1 MKNQYRLA
9 ETYLLKILELPENA
23 ETKALINSVKF
34 PLATTYFS
42 LVQWQKAADLYTEVI
57 DSHETSDRQSEYLEE
72 VPFMPYTHSCHHLG
86 YIRALQGRIQET
98 KKLLEK
104 GYTPALE
111 QVSNLQSRAWC
122 ALWHSAFAI
131 LIGEEN
137 DSLAR
142 VEKVLSV
149 VEGSD
154 SPILLFLCYA
164 AKGNALAAD
173 VKLEDA
179 RMFYKKALK
188 AIKDTPHRRYL
199 EAVYYNLVQVAFELN
214 DRSAAER
221 YYKEGFPLVEL
232 NPKRDAPRFDFLKAR
247 LLTGGGSPDF
257 EKAETLFTKSIQAD
271 QKSGAVLLAAQTRL
285 YLAQMFAQ
293 KGQTERGVSLLN
305 EARDQFKQWRVP
317 IWQQKCELTLIRL
330 EKGEVR

>member
-1 MKNQYRLA
+1 M
-9 ETYLLKILELPENA
+9 
-23 ETKALINSVKF
+23 
-34 PLATTYFS
+34 
-42 LVQWQKAADLYTEVI
+42 
-57 DSHETSDRQSEYLEE
+57 
-72 VPFMPYTHSCHHLG
+72 PFMPYTHSCHHLG

-98 KKLLEK
+98 KELLKK
-104 GYTPALE
+104 GYTPQLE

-131 LIGEEN
+131 LIGEEYG
-137 DSLAR
+137 SLAR
-142 VEKVLSV
+142 VEKVLSI

-173 VKLEDA
+173 VQLEDA
-179 RMFYKKALK
+179 RMFYEKALK
-188 AIKDTPHRRYL
+188 AIKNTPHRRYL
-199 EAVYYNLVQVAFELN
+199 EAVYCNLARVALDLN

-232 NPKRDAPRFDFLKAR
+232 NPERDAPRFDCLKAR
-247 LLTGGGSPDF
+247 LLTVGDSPDF

-271 QKSGAVLLAAQTRL
+271 QKSGAVLLAVQTRL

-293 KGQTERGVSLLN
+293 KGETERSVSLLN
-305 EARDQFKQWRVP
+305 DARDQFKKWGVP
-317 IWQQKCELTLIRL
+317 IWEQKCELILIRL
-330 EKGEVR
+330 EKGKVR